1 MQKKNNGSS
10 RKNRQVILVAAL
22 AVVLAGLIVSL
33 VVLGQ
38 GSGEKPQATPAATT
52 LGDTTTP
59 VQTTPE
65 ETTHS
70 QNLTTPF
77 TTPPQ
82 RADGSYEQWLAAA
95 GVFGVTMEYP
105 EFQLLG
111 IYAPG
116 QTPLEERQ
124 SSAGVY
130 IHILFE
136 DQPLLIH
143 CAPLTAERS
152 AKGTTD
158 IYTSELGYNTFDL
171 VDASAVALDT
181 MPQLQMQELEVY
193 FEQTILPALYSR

>member
-1 MQKKNNGSS
+1 MQKKNNRSS
-10 RKNRQVILVAAL
+10 HKNSQMILIAAL
-22 AVVLAGLIVSL
+22 AAVLVGLIVAL

-38 GSGEKPQATPAATT
+38 GSGKAPETTPAATT
-52 LGDTTTP
+52 LGGTTTP
-59 VQTTPE
+59 GQTTPE
-65 ETTHS
+65 DTTHS
-70 QNLTTPF
+70 QNLTTPV
-77 TTPPQ
+77 TTPQQ

-95 GVFGVTMEYP
+95 GIFGVTMEYP

-116 QTPLEERQ
+116 QTPVENRQ

-143 CAPLTAERS
+143 CAPLSAERS

-158 IYTSELGYNTFDL
+158 IYTRELGYNTFDL

-181 MPQLQMQELEVY
+181 MPQLQMQELEIY
-193 FEQTILPALYSR
+193 FEQTILPSLYSR